1 MDNTKYLENWNIQL
15 KRSVLPYI
23 ILSIINKQD
32 CYGYLI
38 STIIEDTM
46 GFEVTDGTL
55 YPILA
60 RLNKEE
66 LIKPK
71 WVMKDS
77 GMPRKFY
84 EITDSGKGCLG
95 SIGTNWED
103 IINGINKL
111 K

>member
-1 MDNTKYLENWNIQL
+1 MDNSKYLENWNIQM

-23 ILSIINKQD
+23 VLSIINKQE

-38 STIIEDTM
+38 SVLIEQAM
-46 GFEVTDGTL
+46 GFEVTDGTI

-84 EITDSGKGCLG
+84 EITESGKQCLNDI
-95 SIGTNWED
+95 STNWDEM
-103 IINGINKL
+103 INGINKL